1 MKFLRVLLLLGGVLL
16 QAHAVDREAFTFT
29 SYTLDVR
36 IEPKQQRL
44 AVRGKITLRNDSA
57 LPQKNLS
64 LQISSSLDWRSIQ
77 LDGRPAQFVSQ
88 PYTSDIDH
96 TGALSEA
103 IITLPKEIPPKGV
116 VELEVGYEGVIPL
129 DATRLTRIGV
139 PEEQAPHSDWDQIGK
154 SFSAVRGV
162 GYVVW
167 YPIATESANLSE
179 GNSVAE
185 TVARWKARE
194 SQAQLEINLSHSGEG
209 APKTLLCNGKAGGAT
224 SFEQLGLAYLS
235 KTECAFEGLG
245 ETVPLFVVGPFEGL
259 DQPPVNISYQ
269 PDHKPAAETYALAVR
284 LAIPFVT
291 EWFGPLKTSPQA
303 RAEVV
308 ELADPEAAPYESGS
322 MLLTPLNSDSALARL
337 TAVHQLTHAA
347 FFSSRTWIYEGLA
360 HFAQAVY
367 REQESGRQPALD
379 FMGAHR
385 IALAEAEKALDRE
398 RSQNAGTSES
408 LISTSIEDLYRSKAL
423 YVWWMLR
430 DMVGDDA
437 LKKALAAYRSDADT
451 TPSYVQHLIEGQAKT
466 DLGWFF
472 DDWVYRDRGLPD
484 FRVAAV
490 YPWEPSRN
498 AYVVTVTVENLG
510 NAAAEVPLTLK
521 MEEGQVTKRL
531 LVHGKSNAIIRIEA
545 ASKPR
550 EIVVNDGSVPESD
563 MSNNVYT
570 IEAPAKRN

>member
-1 MKFLRVLLLLGGVLL
+1 M
-16 QAHAVDREAFTFT
+16 
-29 SYTLDVR
+29 
-36 IEPKQQRL
+36 
-44 AVRGKITLRNDSA
+44 
-57 LPQKNLS
+57 
-64 LQISSSLDWRSIQ
+64 
-77 LDGRPAQFVSQ
+77 
-88 PYTSDIDH
+88 
-96 TGALSEA
+96 
-103 IITLPKEIPPKGV
+103 
-116 VELEVGYEGVIPL
+116 
-129 DATRLTRIGV
+129 
-139 PEEQAPHSDWDQIGK
+139 
-154 SFSAVRGV
+154 
-162 GYVVW
+162 
-167 YPIATESANLSE
+167 
-179 GNSVAE
+179 
-185 TVARWKARE
+185 
-194 SQAQLEINLSHSGEG
+194 
-209 APKTLLCNGKAGGAT
+209 
-224 SFEQLGLAYLS
+224 
-235 KTECAFEGLG
+235 
-245 ETVPLFVVGPFEGL
+245 
-259 DQPPVNISYQ
+259 
-269 PDHKPAAETYALAVR
+269 
-284 LAIPFVT
+284 T
-291 EWFGPLKTSPQA
+291 EWFGPLKTSPLA

-322 MLLTPLNSDSALARL
+322 MLLTSLNSDSALARL

-347 FFSSRTWIYEGLA
+347 FFSPRPWIYEGLA

-367 REQESGRQPALD
+367 REQESGRQSARD
-379 FMGAHR
+379 FVGSHR

-398 RSQNAGTSES
+398 RSQNAVTGES

-451 TPSYVQHLIEGQAKT
+451 TTSYMQHVIEGQTKT

-521 MEEGQVTKRL
+521 MEDGQVTKRL